1 MRINKYLATCG
12 LGSRRKCEDLVTA
25 GRVALNGKKIF
36 DLAVQVDEQNDQ
48 VTIDQ
53 KPVKI
58 VDDKEYYLVNKPRGY
73 TSTVSDPHAKK
84 KVIDLVSSDARL
96 FPVGRLDRESEGLI
110 ILTNDGD
117 FAQKMVH
124 PSFSHEKQYFVEV
137 QGPNSQMEESLSQAL
152 KFFTCGIKIDNVRTR
167 PAKAK
172 VISKSGNKAIFDII
186 LTEGRKRQIRR
197 TMDRAK
203 LTVTTLK
210 RTRIADYELGD
221 IEVGENKKFKPN
233 PKTLDNKG

>member
-25 GRVALNGKKIF
+25 GRVAVNGKKIF
-36 DLAVQVDEQNDQ
+36 DLAVQIDEQNDQ
-48 VTIDQ
+48 ITIDS
-53 KPVKI
+53 KPVKF

-73 TSTVSDPHAKK
+73 TSTVSDPHAQK
-84 KVIDLVSSDARL
+84 KVTDLVTSGARL

-152 KFFTCGIKIDNVRTR
+152 KFFTCGIKIDNIRTR

-221 IEVGENKKFKPN
+221 IEVGANKKFRPN
-233 PKTLDNKG
+233 PKTLDIEG